1 MLYYKTI
8 YPKTLELL
16 KQISATDYFN
26 EFALAGGTSLS
37 LQIGH
42 RLSYDLDFFG
52 QKKIDSIEIL
62 NNISVIAKPTI
73 IHQTQNILILNIN
86 DIKVD
91 FVNYNYPLL
100 KKVIFKDD
108 LRLVAIEDIAA
119 MKLAAIAGRGKKRD
133 FFDVFEILKYYTL
146 NEILEFYRN
155 KYEDGSEFLVLKSL
169 TYFDDANLDADLKL
183 FNNVTWETVKKQ
195 ILKAVREIS

>member
-1 MLYYKTI
+1 M
-8 YPKTLELL
+8 
-16 KQISATDYFN
+16 
-26 EFALAGGTSLS
+26 
-37 LQIGH
+37 
-42 RLSYDLDFFG
+42 SYDLDFFG

-62 NNISVIAKPTI
+62 NNISLIAKPTI

-146 NEILEFYRN
+146 NEILEFYN
-155 KYEDGSEFLVLKSL
+155 KKYEDGSEFLVMKSL
-169 TYFDDANLDADLKL
+169 TYFDDADLDADLKL
-183 FNNVTWETVKKQ
+183 FNNVTWGTVKKQ
-195 ILKAVREIS
+195 ILKAVRKIS

>member
-1 MLYYKTI
+1 MLHYKTI
-8 YPKTLELL
+8 YPKTLGLL
-16 KQISATDYFN
+16 KQLSALDYFN

-52 QKKIDSIEIL
+52 QKEIESIEIL
-62 NNISVIAKPTI
+62 SNISTIANPSI
-73 IHQTQNILILNIN
+73 IHQSQNILILSVN

-91 FVNYNYPLL
+91 FVNYNYPRLN
-100 KKVIFKDD
+100 KIIFKDG
-108 LRLVAIEDIAA
+108 LRLISIEDIAA

-133 FFDVFEILKYYTL
+133 FFDVFEILKHFSL
-146 NEILEFYRN
+146 KEILEFYNR

-169 TYFDDANLDADLKL
+169 TYFDDANQDADLKL
-183 FNNVTWETVKKQ
+183 FNEVGWETVKKQ
-195 ILKAVREIS
+195 ILNAVKQIS